1 MARSKIY
8 FVCQS
13 CGYRSGKT
21 LGRCPD
27 CGTWNAF
34 VEETVPSEPG
44 GSRAPDRILKDL
56 RGLDSASLVDL
67 SEAVS
72 LAEVEVLPDQR
83 VSTTIPEF
91 DRVLGGGIVRGSLV
105 LVGGEPGIGKS
116 TLMLQMAAR
125 LPMKTLYVS
134 GEESLHQIKSRADRL
149 GNGRQA
155 MLVLAET
162 NLTKILQAILKTKP
176 AVVVIDSIQTLY
188 REEIDSAPGSVSQ
201 VRECTALLMH
211 LAKSRHVSIFLVGH
225 VTKDGAIAGPKV
237 LEHIVDTVLQFE
249 GDQNHLFRILRAVK
263 NRFGSTN
270 EIGIFEMRD
279 RGLVE
284 IANPSELFLSERDG
298 RHSGSVVVPLVE
310 GSRVLLVEVQA
321 LASPSSYGM
330 PQRTTS
336 GFDVRRLQLLLAVL
350 EKRCRVALGQSD
362 VFLNIAGGLRAD
374 EPALDLGVAAAIA
387 SSANDILIDPHGAII
402 GEVGL
407 GGEVRAVSHADRR
420 LREAAKLG
428 FSKIILPKSN
438 LKDVE
443 PIKDVRL
450 IGVRRVDEAIRAMT
464 EF

>member
-1 MARSKIY
+1 MARPKTQY
-8 FVCQS
+8 VCQS

-21 LGRCPD
+21 LGKCPE
-27 CGTWNAF
+27 CGTWNSF
-34 VEETVPSEPG
+34 VEESVVQDAGT
-44 GSRAPDRILKDL
+44 SRAPDRIIRDL
-56 RGLDSASLVDL
+56 RSLDSSSLVDL
-67 SEAVS
+67 SDPVS

-83 VSTTIPEF
+83 VTTTIPEF

-116 TLMLQMAAR
+116 TLMLQMAAH
-125 LPMKTLYVS
+125 LPMRTLYVS

-149 GNGRQA
+149 GNGRHT
-155 MLVLAET
+155 MLALAET
-162 NLTKILQAILKTKP
+162 NLTKILQAILKHMP

-188 REEIDSAPGSVSQ
+188 REEIESAPGSVSQ

-211 LAKSRHVSIFLVGH
+211 LAKSRHVSIFIVGH
-225 VTKDGAIAGPKV
+225 VTKDGTIAGPKV

-279 RGLVE
+279 KGLVE
-284 IANPSELFLSERDG
+284 IANPSELFLSERDA
-298 RHSGSVVVPLVE
+298 RHSGCVVVPLVE

-321 LASPSSYGM
+321 LASPTNYGM

-350 EKRCRVALGQSD
+350 EKRCRISLGQSD
-362 VFLNIAGGLRAD
+362 VFLNIAGGLRVD
-374 EPALDLGVAAAIA
+374 EPALDLGVASAIA
-387 SSANDILIDPHGAII
+387 SSAKDVVIDPQCVMI

-407 GGEVRAVSHADRR
+407 GGEVRAISHADRR
-420 LREAAKLG
+420 LREASKLG
-428 FSKIILPKSN
+428 FKKIILPKPN

-443 PIKDVRL
+443 APPDVHL
-450 IGVRRVDEAIRAMT
+450 IGVRRLDEAIRVMT
-464 EF
+464 E